1 MSYQEIHKDNVC
13 DYVRSRTDFFAP
25 DDELFVYEF
34 GENEEEDGDGYV
46 NYVYRVWNQDGK
58 SLIVKQAKEEL
69 KKIKEVKKNPIKQER
84 NLTEAAV
91 MQIKHAIVPEYVPE
105 VYDVDTENFAYICED
120 CKGLRILR
128 FELMRGE
135 TFEKF
140 PRQIAEFIAKT
151 NFYTSEIYMD
161 AVEHR
166 NLQAAFMNPSMRLIF
181 EIGLFLK
188 EQSPWDDNGPRK
200 VPDGTPQPL
209 VSLSN
214 YPWKDEEFRTQL
226 LRLRQ
231 LHMKKAECLVHGDL
245 HTSNILL
252 DQDEM
257 KIIDQ
262 EYTYMGLAS
271 CDTGYMMGSLL
282 YEYIRWFY
290 VPEPEEGHAQKMR
303 DYVLWCMQ
311 EILEN
316 YIEIY
321 CQCWD
326 EDAKDIYHDRIQYR
340 DQILK
345 EFLHEVCGATGTQI
359 ISRIGGFVGLPDF
372 DTIEN
377 EEDRINA
384 SRIAMWTAKYLVMN
398 WEKCDSPAQL
408 VQMVK
413 KSVEAS
419 QRTLEVF
426 GEDQVG

>member
-46 NYVYRVWNQDGK
+46 NFVYRVWNQDGK

-84 NLTEAAV
+84 NLTEAAI

-161 AVEHR
+161 PVEHR
-166 NLQAAFMNPSMRLIF
+166 NLQSAFMNPSMRLIF

-188 EQSPWDDNGPRK
+188 EQTPWDDSGPRK
-200 VPDGTPQPL
+200 IPEGTPPSL

-271 CDTGYMMGSLL
+271 CDTGYLMGSLL

-290 VPEPEEGHAQKMR
+290 VPEPEEGYGKKMR
-303 DYVLWCMQ
+303 DYVLWAMQ
-311 EILEN
+311 EILED

-326 EDAKDIYHDRIQYR
+326 QDAKDIYHDRIQYR

-372 DTIEN
+372 DTIED

-384 SRIAMWTAKYLVMN
+384 CRIAMWTAKYLIMN

-413 KSVEAS
+413 KSVDAS
-419 QRTLEVF
+419 QKTLEVF
-426 GEDQVG
+426 GENAAG